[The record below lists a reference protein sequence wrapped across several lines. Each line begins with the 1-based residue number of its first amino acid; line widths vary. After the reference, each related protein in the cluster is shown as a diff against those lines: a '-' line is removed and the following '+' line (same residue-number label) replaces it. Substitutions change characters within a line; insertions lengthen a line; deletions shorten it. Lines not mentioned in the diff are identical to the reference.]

1 MSEAR
6 YFEKD
11 SGGVVRH
18 WQISRDGIRCHM
30 AWGQVGGRT
39 QRTSMTLDDETHARR
54 HFNKKVTEKRR
65 QGYVEVTSGAA
76 AQAAAADVMADAKL
90 LDVMWVQEEKRYEGA
105 WDVYWA
111 GYEPVQGYEGVFA
124 KFHDFQGG
132 PGPFYD
138 YLALSEDERRG
149 LHFVVKKPGRDPGDI
164 AAFLDFIRPRLALA
178 FDGRSHHKVPLPYLV
193 GQFDHVLFCAPSLC
207 GNRYGGRLGR
217 AIPIL
222 DCEICDE
229 DTETFVEVR
238 IQGRNSMP
246 CNTWDREPFPVI
258 DLKFDLR
265 SENGFQ
271 ELGGNPSV
279 REKAFKVYPRS
290 MLERGMRL
298 LSEALPSSW
307 LEIRNY
313 RRDVLTL
320 TRADLTQRTPA
331 EINRFLLG
339 DSARA

>member
-1 MSEAR
+1 VSEAR

-18 WQISRDGIRCHM
+18 WQISRDGIRCRM

-76 AQAAAADVMADAKL
+76 AQAAAADVMAAAKL
-90 LDVMWVQEEKRYEGA
+90 LDVMRVQEEKSTRAPGTSTGLAMSRSKGTKGIREVLRLPGR
-105 WDVYWA
+105 
-111 GYEPVQGYEGVFA
+111 
-124 KFHDFQGG
+124 

-138 YLALSEDERRG
+138 YLALSEDERQG

-164 AAFLDFIRPRLALA
+164 AAFLDFIRPRLVLA

-229 DTETFVEVR
+229 DTETFVEAR
-238 IQGRNSMP
+238 IQGATRCPATPGTVS
-246 CNTWDREPFPVI
+246 PFP
-258 DLKFDLR
+258 
-265 SENGFQ
+265 
-271 ELGGNPSV
+271 
-279 REKAFKVYPRS
+279 
-290 MLERGMRL
+290 
-298 LSEALPSSW
+298 
-307 LEIRNY
+307 
-313 RRDVLTL
+313 
-320 TRADLTQRTPA
+320 
-331 EINRFLLG
+331 
-339 DSARA
+339 